1 MPLCQWASI
10 TPFTQENASHLTGYL
25 EWYTATAIKFP
36 CYQVNL
42 PFMVLAYQRN
52 NLRQKF
58 NSDENLGSLVDR
70 GFSRILASRRF
81 SRESS

>member
-10 TPFTQENASHLTGYL
+10 TPFTQENAIHLTGYL

-42 PFMVLAYQRN
+42 PFMVLAYQRH
-52 NLRQKF
+52 NLRQ
-58 NSDENLGSLVDR
+58 NSIQMKTWVHLLTEVSLGC
-70 GFSRILASRRF
+70 
-81 SRESS
+81 